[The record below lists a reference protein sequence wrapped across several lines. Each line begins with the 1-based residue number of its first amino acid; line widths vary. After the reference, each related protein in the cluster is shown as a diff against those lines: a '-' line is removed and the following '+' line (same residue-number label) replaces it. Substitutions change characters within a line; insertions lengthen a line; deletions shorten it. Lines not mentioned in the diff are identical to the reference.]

1 MKALKIKSRISVL
14 LLLLLAVTKLNAQ
27 ELLDTLTWDSF
38 TDIVKT
44 YHPVTVQAKLLSDL
58 AKAKRTQALGG
69 FDPKLEG
76 ELDQKQYSGTEY
88 YRFLTPQV
96 KLPLWYGIELKGS
109 YSEAEGSFV
118 NPENRLP
125 QEGLSYAGVSF
136 QLGKGLLM
144 DKRRA
149 AYKQAQIFTKATE
162 NEKIRII
169 NDLFQSAGEEYIN
182 WQNKFQIVKVYQE
195 ALNLAKVRFEGVK
208 KTYQFGDRAAIDT
221 VEALLQIQTREIM
234 LQQANLELQSAK
246 YMLSTF
252 MWLQNNQSVD
262 ADKLLIQPQDE
273 LIVPFT
279 PLLDITNNPKL
290 LSFGFKINDL
300 NIERRLKAENLRP
313 ELGLQFGILNQGL
326 TPFRNINQSYWNDN
340 NKVNFRVAFPLTFS
354 KERGELA
361 EAKIKIKQ
369 VEIEQNLV
377 QNELLNKMK
386 QNAFELSTLQNQI
399 NTLKQ
404 NYISSDQLLKGEEL
418 RFKVGESSLFLI
430 NARESKLIEV
440 KEKLLETEAKLRK
453 VQLKTLWLQ
462 GTLYQNF

>member
-1 MKALKIKSRISVL
+1 
-14 LLLLLAVTKLNAQ
+14 
-27 ELLDTLTWDSF
+27 
-38 TDIVKT
+38 
-44 YHPVTVQAKLLSDL
+44 
-58 AKAKRTQALGG
+58 
-69 FDPKLEG
+69 
-76 ELDQKQYSGTEY
+76 
-88 YRFLTPQV
+88 
-96 KLPLWYGIELKGS
+96 
-109 YSEAEGSFV
+109 
-118 NPENRLP
+118 
-125 QEGLSYAGVSF
+125 
-136 QLGKGLLM
+136 M